1 MDITQP
7 ACRMTR
13 AYAPSCA
20 PLRTGHGCPALPLW
34 APRVMRALRSRMT
47 AETAR
52 TGATQHGIAT
62 PRATPTQYD
71 LKEKKR

>member
-1 MDITQP
+1 MI
-7 ACRMTR
+7 R

-34 APRVMRALRSRMT
+34 APQVMRVFHSRMT

-52 TGATQHGIAT
+52 TGARHRASPHRARRPRHTQ
-62 PRATPTQYD
+62 R
-71 LKEKKR
+71 LKEKRR

>member
-1 MDITQP
+1 MI
-7 ACRMTR
+7 R

-34 APRVMRALRSRMT
+34 APQVMRALRSRMT
-47 AETAR
+47 AEMAR
-52 TGATQHGIAT
+52 TGATQHGVAT

-71 LKEKKR
+71 LKEKNDD

>member
-1 MDITQP
+1 MI
-7 ACRMTR
+7 R

-34 APRVMRALRSRMT
+34 APQVMRALRSRMT
-47 AETAR
+47 AEMAR
-52 TGATQHGIAT
+52 TGAGQPSVAT

-71 LKEKKR
+71 LKEKNDD